1 MAQFNAHFRNI
12 NGDDTYPLTDVIYRS
27 KVDGSLLEVEHD
39 RTALASKSPDEWK
52 KLFAERRMSFE
63 PADMSGIWSKRE
75 MVLPD
80 MPIEDIVT
88 MREGWSPLFDAAP
101 LAKELGIK
109 SLKVKLC
116 GNSHTGSFKDLGMT
130 VLVSQVNHII
140 KKNSPD

>member
-39 RTALASKSPDEWK
+39 RAALASKSPDEWK

-80 MPIEDIVT
+80 MPLEDIVT
-88 MREGWSPLFDAAP
+88 MREGWSPLFDEPEGEALRQLP
-101 LAKELGIK
+101 HRQLQGPGHDGSRK
-109 SLKVKLC
+109 S
-116 GNSHTGSFKDLGMT
+116 GEPHHQEGYSRD
-130 VLVSQVNHII
+130 
-140 KKNSPD
+140 

>member
-39 RTALASKSPDEWK
+39 RAALASKSPDEWK

-88 MREGWSPLFDAAP
+88 MREGWSPRGPARQ
-101 LAKELGIK
+101 G
-109 SLKVKLC
+109 
-116 GNSHTGSFKDLGMT
+116 TGHQEPQGQALRQ
-130 VLVSQVNHII
+130 LPHR
-140 KKNSPD
+140 

>member
-39 RTALASKSPDEWK
+39 RAALASKSPDEWK

-88 MREGWSPLFDAAP
+88 MREGWSPMFDAAP
-101 LAKELGIK
+101 LGKEMGIK
-109 SLKVKLC
+109 SLTGKL
-116 GNSHTGSFKDLGMT
+116 
-130 VLVSQVNHII
+130 
-140 KKNSPD
+140 